1 MYDFFINFINNA
13 SFLVDMGRRQ
23 IEEHNN
29 IVPNSESVV
38 NNKTSENINKTQKEV
53 EIISKLFGGLK
64 EDMRI
69 EIELN
74 RILEILPRTRR
85 KADAYKGLR
94 SKLKQQGVELVIT
107 SNGHLK
113 NKK

>member
-1 MYDFFINFINNA
+1 MFY
-13 SFLVDMGRRQ
+13 SFLMNMFHSASHLVDLGSRQ
-23 IEEHNN
+23 EKIAKD
-29 IVPNSESVV
+29 ITDPVV
-38 NNKTSENINKTQKEV
+38 NKKSPVITEDKKDFELAILAKE
-53 EIISKLFGGLK
+53 FGVLNNG
-64 EDMRI
+64 MRI
-69 EIELN
+69 EVELN

>member
-1 MYDFFINFINNA
+1 MIKVVTVRYPIAFESRA
-13 SFLVDMGRRQ
+13 STL
-23 IEEHNN
+23 
-29 IVPNSESVV
+29 
-38 NNKTSENINKTQKEV
+38 
-53 EIISKLFGGLK
+53 
-64 EDMRI
+64 

>member
-1 MYDFFINFINNA
+1 MFY
-13 SFLVDMGRRQ
+13 SFLMNMFHSASRLVDFGGSRQ
-23 IEEHNN
+23 EKIAKD
-29 IVPNSESVV
+29 ITDPVV
-38 NNKTSENINKTQKEV
+38 NKKSPVITEDKKDSELAILAKE
-53 EIISKLFGGLK
+53 FGVLNNG
-64 EDMRI
+64 MRI
-69 EIELN
+69 EVELN
-74 RILEILPRTRR
+74 RILAILPRTRR

>member
-1 MYDFFINFINNA
+1 MYNLFMNMLHSA
-13 SFLVDMGRRQ
+13 SHLVDLGRRQ
-23 IEEHNN
+23 IEEHHN
-29 IVPNSESVV
+29 IVPISESVV

>member
-1 MYDFFINFINNA
+1 
-13 SFLVDMGRRQ
+13 
-23 IEEHNN
+23 
-29 IVPNSESVV
+29 
-38 NNKTSENINKTQKEV
+38 
-53 EIISKLFGGLK
+53 
-64 EDMRI
+64 MRI
-69 EIELN
+69 EVELN